1 MKVTFYSN
9 FLNHHQLPFC
19 LEMYERLG
27 RDFKFVATEPMHE
40 ERVEL
45 GYEDMS
51 EKYPFTLNSYAT
63 DENYHK
69 ALQLS
74 EESEIV
80 IIGSAP
86 AIFIKERLKQNK
98 ITFRYS
104 ERIFKKGRYRVVSPR
119 SFFPLVKNH
128 TRYLNKNVY
137 MLCASAYTAADF
149 RLVGAYK
156 KKAFKWGYFPEVKRH
171 DIKELMEK
179 KQNRVP
185 KILWVGRL
193 LGLKHPEQAIQVAA
207 MLKASDYLFHM
218 DIIGSGEMEDELKEM
233 IEKYDLSTHVNLL
246 GNMKP
251 DEVRRHME
259 RANIYLFTSDFN
271 EGWGAVLNEAMNSG
285 CAVVASH
292 AIGSVP
298 FLLEQNKN
306 GLIYKNGDIHH
317 LYKCVASLLDTTG
330 LAERLGI
337 EAYHTLYETWNAK
350 YATTRLINLFESLLG
365 GIHLHYEQG
374 PCSQA
379 EILTHKFIY

>member
-1 MKVTFYSN
+1 
-9 FLNHHQLPFC
+9 
-19 LEMYERLG
+19 MYERLG
-27 RDFKFVATEPMHE
+27 ADFTFVATEPIHK

-51 EKYPFTLNSYAT
+51 EKYPFTLNAYST
-63 DENYHK
+63 SENHYK

-80 IIGSAP
+80 MIGSAP
-86 AIFIKERLKQNK
+86 AIYIKERLKQNK

-104 ERIFKKGRYRVVSPR
+104 ERIFKRGRYRVVSPR

-156 KKAFKWGYFPEVKRH
+156 KKAFKWGYFPEVKQH
-171 DIKELMEK
+171 DIKLLMEK

-193 LGLKHPEQAIQVAA
+193 VGLKHPEHAIKVAA

-218 DIIGSGEMEDELKEM
+218 DIIGSGEMEDTLKDM
-233 IEKYDLSTHVNLL
+233 IKNYDLSTHVNML

-251 DEVRRHME
+251 DEVRSHME

-317 LYKCVASLLDTTG
+317 LYKCVASLLDTNG
-330 LAERLGI
+330 LAEGLGM

-350 YATTRLINLFESLLG
+350 YATTRLVNLFDSLLD
-365 GIHLHYEQG
+365 GIQLHYEQG